1 MLDFSKE
8 TEYALDRYIEMIIE
22 ENKRQNL
29 IRFTDHEAI
38 LTKHVLDSALP
49 WMTHR
54 IELEGKG
61 VDIGSGTG
69 FPGIVIKLCFPNLS
83 LTLYESEKKKAAFL
97 RRVIQQLGLDGCR
110 VVADRVE
117 SAGRPQSYDAVFA
130 RAVGGL
136 PTLLEYAAPLLAVG
150 GKAYFYKGPKY
161 PEEIEK
167 SERARR
173 ILGWESPEILPYTF
187 TYKGELYRHW
197 LLVYRKDMETP
208 ERFPR
213 RLGAAAKEPL

>member
-1 MLDFSKE
+1 M
-8 TEYALDRYIEMIIE
+8 
-22 ENKRQNL
+22 
-29 IRFTDHEAI
+29 
-38 LTKHVLDSALP
+38 
-49 WMTHR
+49 
-54 IELEGKG
+54 
-61 VDIGSGTG
+61 
-69 FPGIVIKLCFPNLS
+69 IKLCFQTCRSLS
-83 LTLYESEKKKAAFL
+83 GRKKKRRFC
-97 RRVIQQLGLDGCR
+97 RVIQQLGLDGCQ

-117 SAGRPQSYDAVFA
+117 SAGEPQSYDAVLPERGWVA
-130 RAVGGL
+130 HAVGIRGAS
-136 PTLLEYAAPLLAVG
+136 TG
-150 GKAYFYKGPKY
+150 RWRKAYFYNGTKY